1 MTDDP
6 ELFRDS
12 ATFAA
17 KMSDLFF
24 ERPILNSPYEIPT
37 RHWELDV
44 SGQPTQE
51 IIETRRR
58 ADFITPIP
66 RAKKQRAATQQPG
79 FVFDE
84 GAGIS
89 TSEQA
94 YDPTSII
101 NEVPGLC

>member
-1 MTDDP
+1 M
-6 ELFRDS
+6 
-12 ATFAA
+12 
-17 KMSDLFF
+17 
-24 ERPILNSPYEIPT
+24 
-37 RHWELDV
+37 HWELDV

>member
-6 ELFRDS
+6 ELFRDA